1 VACVPP
7 AELFI
12 AMLAFDPAPP
22 VNGAK
27 LGTFAGSLL
36 ASIIAAIIL
45 KTTARK
51 KIQSSKP
58 DNSGLVIRGFFFYRV
73 GVKNAREGS
82 AEEISFSWNWRDGH
96 GVGGGGAAR
105 ARL

>member
-1 VACVPP
+1 VAGVPP

-12 AMLAFDPAPP
+12 AMLAFDGAPP

-36 ASIIAAIIL
+36 AGIIAAIIL

-51 KIQSSKP
+51 QI
-58 DNSGLVIRGFFFYRV
+58 
-73 GVKNAREGS
+73 
-82 AEEISFSWNWRDGH
+82 
-96 GVGGGGAAR
+96 
-105 ARL
+105 

>member
-1 VACVPP
+1 MAGVPP

-12 AMLAFDPAPP
+12 AMLAFDGAPP

-36 ASIIAAIIL
+36 AGIIAAIIL

-51 KIQSSKP
+51 QI
-58 DNSGLVIRGFFFYRV
+58 
-73 GVKNAREGS
+73 
-82 AEEISFSWNWRDGH
+82 
-96 GVGGGGAAR
+96 
-105 ARL
+105 